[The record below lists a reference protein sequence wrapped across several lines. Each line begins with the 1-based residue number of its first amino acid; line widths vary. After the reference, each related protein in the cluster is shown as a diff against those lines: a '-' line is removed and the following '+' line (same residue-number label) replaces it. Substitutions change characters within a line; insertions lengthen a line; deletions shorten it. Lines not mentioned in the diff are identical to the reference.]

1 MDTCGFGTRVWFDL
15 AVTRRAVSVL
25 SPFDFF
31 FFFCFFAFLRSSVE
45 VALFYEEHSQWVF
58 FFG

>member
-1 MDTCGFGTRVWFDL
+1 MDMCGFGTHVWFDL

-31 FFFCFFAFLRSSVE
+31 FCFLFFCFFKE
-45 VALFYEEHSQWVF
+45 
-58 FFG
+58 

>member
-1 MDTCGFGTRVWFDL
+1 MDMVGFGTRVWFDL

-31 FFFCFFAFLRSSVE
+31 FFFVFL
-45 VALFYEEHSQWVF
+45 LF
-58 FFG
+58 